1 MIVFL
6 PEYTLGV
13 LSSDF
18 INKIFCYLK
27 KEKEKRSAINMIRV
41 FLLAL
46 SADGRFNG
54 KA

>member
-6 PEYTLGV
+6 PEYTPGI

-18 INKIFCYLK
+18 INKIFCYSK
-27 KEKEKRSAINMIRV
+27 KRKRKKRCNKYDTV